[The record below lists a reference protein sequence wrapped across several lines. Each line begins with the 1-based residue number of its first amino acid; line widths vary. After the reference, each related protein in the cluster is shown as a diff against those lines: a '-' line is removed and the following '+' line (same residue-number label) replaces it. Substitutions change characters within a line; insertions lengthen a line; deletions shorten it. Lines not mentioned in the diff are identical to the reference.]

1 MDRCQECGQPMQ
13 CKEQFTCPHCN
24 KEINSE
30 HMGSMCWNQD
40 HCHHKTK
47 LITLT
52 AVFVFIILAVVMVM
66 KAKSYM
72 MCGGYGWTNNSQNQL
87 NYPMMQQQY

>member
-1 MDRCQECGQPMQ
+1 MMDRCQECGQEVQ
-13 CKEQFTCPHCN
+13 NRETFSCPHCKKQIDSSLMSN
-24 KEINSE
+24 
-30 HMGSMCWNQD
+30 MCWNQN

-52 AVFVFIILAVVMVM
+52 AIFIFIILAIVMVM

-72 MCGGYGWTNNSQNQL
+72 MCGYSQNQL
-87 NYPMMQQQY
+87 NYPMMRQY

>member
-1 MDRCQECGQPMQ
+1 MMDRCQECGQSVQ
-13 CKEQFTCPHCN
+13 YKDSFSCPHC
-24 KEINSE
+24 KKDIDYSQ
-30 HMGSMCWNQD
+30 MGNMCCNQN

-52 AVFVFIILAVVMVM
+52 AIFIFIILAIVMVM

-72 MCGGYGWTNNSQNQL
+72 MCGSNNWGY
-87 NYPMMQQQY
+87 QQQFNSPMRQY